1 MAAAPPAAPSSAA
14 RARPAALR
22 RRALLGGLLT
32 APLVVGPRDRL
43 AADTGRS
50 TGLPVPRFVSL
61 RADKV
66 NLRTGPGLRYPIDW
80 VFQRRG
86 LPVEVM
92 DEFNAWRKI
101 RTWDGTTGWVHGVML
116 DSTRTARVL
125 GAQPRVLLSD
135 PGPRGNPVA
144 MVQPGAIG
152 TLGTCRAAYCHVDFG
167 RHAGWL
173 RRAQI
178 YGGGSTPEK

>member
-1 MAAAPPAAPSSAA
+1 MAAAPLAAALSIARWRCRAALGALGLALLLAAAPWIS
-14 RARPAALR
+14 
-22 RRALLGGLLT
+22 
-32 APLVVGPRDRL
+32 L
-43 AADTGRS
+43 AADTGGT

-86 LPVEVM
+86 LPVEVL

-101 RTWDGTTGWVHGVML
+101 RTWDGTRGWVHGVML

-125 GAQPRVLLSD
+125 GQQPRVLLSD
-135 PGPRGNPVA
+135 PGPRGDPVA
-144 MVQPGAIG
+144 MVQPGAVG
-152 TLGTCRAAYCHVDFG
+152 TLGSCREAYCHVDFG

-178 YGGGSTPEK
+178 YGSDRSEAK